1 MPESEICGWVGDCY
15 DLSRQIVPRQL
26 IKLLYDKD
34 KDRAKRAFDALMKM
48 KRNDI
53 AAIARAADAAAQ

>member
-1 MPESEICGWVGDCY
+1 MGDCY